1 MLHAMRCVVLI
12 IALSACADHAQH
24 SVALYD
30 NGDYS
35 GAAHAADEGLATH
48 PDDAGL
54 WGMRIRAALA
64 EGDAAT
70 VVKAYSAYRD
80 KRGDD
85 DKELLRDL
93 ATATLD
99 QALASPS
106 VQLKIAA
113 IQAVQEIEIESLALT
128 VAKRMEDDDDRV
140 AATAAI
146 AVLRAFPQA
155 PKVASQMLESENPEA
170 RRIAVDGIGKKVGKL
185 AAGDLEK
192 AANDADP
199 RVRAAAVHWL
209 GQIKDRDA
217 GDVLAKRQ
225 TDPDEAVRAA
235 AATAIAQIGT
245 GDLDAAAKTAL
256 GDKARAVRTSGVA
269 ILIAAHRDA
278 ELVALAGDPDPVVAL
293 DAAIA
298 AKRTRPELAAQAIE
312 RAIGDDDWAVRAG
325 AANQLMRAVGKVAA
339 LPLAKRLI
347 GDKDRRVRAA
357 AARLLA
363 HAGDAPD
370 AIAVFAAIGATDLQ
384 GEEHSPDD
392 PHASDVIE
400 AWADLGS
407 LDDARGLKGLSE
419 LVANG
424 SAPQGQRVAAANAHR
439 TARHVTAGLVAALAD
454 QSGTVRVAAATAIGV
469 LAKH

>member
-1 MLHAMRCVVLI
+1 MLANMRRAVLLF
-12 IALSACADHAQH
+12 ALTACADHAQH

-48 PDDAGL
+48 PDDDGL

-64 EGDAAT
+64 QGDAAA

-93 ATATLD
+93 ATATLE

-113 IQAVQEIEIESLALT
+113 IEAIQQIEIESLALT

-140 AATAAI
+140 AAAAAV

-155 PKVASQMLESENPEA
+155 PKVASLMLESENAEA

-199 RVRAAAVHWL
+199 RVRRAAVYWL
-209 GQIKDRDA
+209 GQVKDRDA

-235 AATAIAQIGT
+235 AATAIAQIAA

-256 GDKARAVRTSGVA
+256 ADKARAVRTSGVA
-269 ILIAAHRDA
+269 ILAAAHRDA
-278 ELVALAGDPDPVVAL
+278 ELVALAGDADPVVAL
-293 DAAIA
+293 EAAIA
-298 AKRTRPELAAQAIE
+298 VKRTRPELAAQAIE
-312 RAIGDDDWAVRAG
+312 RAIGDDDWALRAG
-325 AANQLMRAVGKVAA
+325 AANQLMRAVGKAAA

-357 AARLLA
+357 AARVLA

-370 AIAVFAAIGATDLQ
+370 AIAVFAAIG
-384 GEEHSPDD
+384 GEEHTPDD
-392 PHASDVIE
+392 PRVSDVIE
-400 AWADLGS
+400 AWADLGA
-407 LDDARGLKGLSE
+407 LDDARGWKGLSD
-419 LVANG
+419 LVSNAEV
-424 SAPQGQRVAAANAHR
+424 PQAQRVAAANAHR

-454 QSGTVRVAAATAIGV
+454 QSATVRVAAATAIGM